1 MSRFLAGS
9 LCLCAVVAFG
19 QTPTAEVTTKDTT
32 VTFRSGT
39 NLVPVSVVV
48 RDRNGRAVGNL
59 AIEDFQLFDNGK
71 AQLISKFSVEK
82 MAEDAAAV
90 AAPKASAPTPA
101 ASGALADANPD
112 GIPDHFTAYLFDD
125 LHLNVGDL
133 GRARAAAKKQ
143 IGASMR
149 PLSRAAIYTTSGH
162 TTQEFTADRD
172 KLDAALDAITANA
185 ALTEDAARNN
195 ACPPIE
201 YYSADRIYNKHDLSV
216 WATYATD
223 AQGCAAAG
231 QTDSTTKIQASDVSQ
246 CEISGSSDGV
256 CKAVKVTKE
265 EARFALANGD
275 RYTEASLAMLRSVV
289 TRMTAIAGQRNI
301 VLVSPGFLVL
311 DDKTEEEMALIDR
324 AIKAKVIIGG
334 LDARGLYTDIQ
345 GGDAS
350 SRANPTTMTDKIPLL
365 KTATVM
371 STDVVANVADGT
383 GGTFFQGTNDFD
395 EGFARVASSPDYVYV
410 LAFSPSD
417 LKLDGKFH
425 TLKVTVK
432 DAKGLELQVRKGYF
446 APTAASDPA
455 DKAKQDIEEAVFSRD
470 EIHDL
475 PAILQ
480 TQYFTA
486 PDGSATLSA
495 VAKIDVKKLS
505 FRKEGDRN
513 RNDLTVTTGLF
524 DSDGNF
530 VNGAQKVVEMR
541 LLDDTLEKRV
551 ANGIAV
557 KNSFAVHSGRYV
569 VRLVVRDSEGQ
580 TMSAQSSMVEIP

>member
-1 MSRFLAGS
+1 MIFFRSGL
-9 LCLCAVVAFG
+9 LCFCVVAAFG
-19 QTPTAEVTTKDTT
+19 QAPTAEVTTKDTT

-59 AIEDFQLFDNGK
+59 SIDDFQLFDNGK

-82 MAEDAAAV
+82 IAEETAAV
-90 AAPKASAPTPA
+90 MAPKTSAAPVAE
-101 ASGALADANPD
+101 GAVADANPD

-133 GRARAAAKKQ
+133 ARTRTAAKKQ
-143 IGASMR
+143 IDASMR
-149 PLSRAAIYTTSGH
+149 PLSRAAIYTTSGR

-172 KLDAALDAITANA
+172 KLHAALDAITANA
-185 ALTEDAARNN
+185 ALTEEAARNN

-201 YYSADRIYNKHDLSV
+201 YYMADRIYNKHDTAV
-216 WATYATD
+216 WATYAND
-223 AQGCAAAG
+223 ALGCSGVGG
-231 QTDSTTKIQASDVSQ
+231 QSDPSSKIQASDVSQ
-246 CEISGSSDGV
+246 CEISGSTDGP
-256 CKAVKVTKE
+256 CKAIKLTKE

-275 RYTEASLAMLRSVV
+275 RYTEASLAMMRALVS
-289 TRMTAIAGQRNI
+289 RMTAIAGQRNI

-334 LDARGLYTDIQ
+334 LDARGLYADIQ

-350 SRANPTTMTDKIPLL
+350 SRTNPQTLVDKIPLQ
-365 KTATVM
+365 KMATIM
-371 STDVVANVADGT
+371 ATDVVANMADGT
-383 GGTFFQGTNDFD
+383 GGTFYQGTNDYD
-395 EGFARVASSPDYVYV
+395 EAFARVASTPDYVYV
-410 LAFSPSD
+410 LGFSPLA
-417 LKLDGKFH
+417 LKTDGKFH
-425 TLKVTVK
+425 TLKVTLK

-446 APTAASDPA
+446 APTAASNPA

-486 PDGSATLSA
+486 GDGSATLSA

-505 FRKEGDRN
+505 FHKEGDRN

-530 VNGAQKVVEMR
+530 VNGSQKVVEMR
-541 LLDDTLEKRV
+541 LLDDTLEKRL

>member
-1 MSRFLAGS
+1 MKRFL
-9 LCLCAVVAFG
+9 LFFCAVAAFG
-19 QTPTAEVTTKDTT
+19 QTPAAEVTTKDTT

-59 AIEDFQLFDNGK
+59 AIDDFQLFDNGK

-82 MAEDAAAV
+82 IAEETAPV
-90 AAPKASAPTPA
+90 AAPKESAPAPA
-101 ASGALADANPD
+101 TSNSGGLANANPD
-112 GIPDHFTAYLFDD
+112 GIPDRFTAYLFDD
-125 LHLNVGDL
+125 LHMSLSDL
-133 GRARAAAKKQ
+133 VHSREAAKKQ
-143 IGASMR
+143 IDGSLR
-149 PLSRAAIYTTSGH
+149 LLSRVAIYTTSGH
-162 TTQEFTADRD
+162 TQQEFTGDRD
-172 KLDAALDAITANA
+172 KVHAALDAIGASA
-185 ALTEDAARNN
+185 AAGEKAMRDNS
-195 ACPPIE
+195 CPSVG
-201 YYSADRIYNKHDLSV
+201 YYMADRIYNKRDTTV
-216 WATYATD
+216 WATVAND
-223 AQGCAAAG
+223 AMTCGG
-231 QTDSTTKIQASDVSQ
+231 LGGVDSTSLITAADVGS
-246 CEISGSSDGV
+246 CDISGSSDGP
-256 CKAVKVTKE
+256 CKAIKL
-265 EARFALANGD
+265 ARESAHTEVQIGD
-275 RYTEASLAMLRSVV
+275 RDTEATLEMIRSVV
-289 TRMTAIAGQRNI
+289 NRMTAVPGQRNI

-311 DDKTEEEMALIDR
+311 DDKTDEQMAVVDR
-324 AIKAKVIIGG
+324 AIKAKVVIGG
-334 LDARGLYTDIQ
+334 LDARGLYSQIQ

-350 SRANPTTMTDKIPLL
+350 ERTNPVTMVAKVPLQGLETTM
-365 KTATVM
+365 A
-371 STDVVANVADGT
+371 TDVVANLADGT
-383 GGTFFQGTNDFD
+383 GGTFYHGTNDLD
-395 EGFARVASSPDYVYV
+395 EGLARVAAVPDFIYVI
-410 LAFSPSD
+410 AFSPSD

-425 TLKVTVK
+425 TLKVTLK

-446 APTAASDPA
+446 APTAASNPA
-455 DKAKQDIEEAVFSRD
+455 DKAKQEIEEAVFSRD

-486 PDGSATLSA
+486 GDGSATLSA

-505 FRKEGDRN
+505 FHKDGDRN

-530 VNGAQKVVEMR
+530 VNGSQKVVEMR

-557 KNSFAVHSGRYV
+557 KSSFAVHSGKYV